1 MKRIVQLFIVN
12 AVKDVLRYKS
22 FILLIFLL
30 MLVDKFAKKLT
41 PSISAII
48 EKPDAAKQLEG
59 LGSYLYLSF
68 PVQLHSLLS
77 DYRIFLVL
85 LAGFFLKALI
95 SLWPSSDMR
104 RMHRSERKGFGII
117 SALISLRW
125 IQLVW
130 DLVAVTIIC
139 LVGCLWLGIFYLA
152 GLIFWQQGGGQIA
165 AVPVLLGAFLYWPI
179 SIAGFSYSS
188 KIAVISKGKFVEK
201 LSLFFL
207 LFKSPKIF
215 CFSWLFYSFRIYL
228 EVVVIAL
235 IPVLVVMYID
245 IWFARIL
252 VISVIAC
259 PIYALLKMISFKVF
273 LHLFKDGKLVQE
285 EYSAYFKITDH

>member
-1 MKRIVQLFIVN
+1 MKPIVQLLVLN

-41 PSISAII
+41 PGISSII

-59 LGSYLYLSF
+59 LASYLYLSF
-68 PVQLHSLLS
+68 PEQLKTLLS

-117 SALISLRW
+117 SALVSLRW
-125 IQLVW
+125 VQLVW
-130 DLVAVTIIC
+130 DLVAVVIIC
-139 LVGCLWLGIFYLA
+139 LLGCVWLGVHYFI
-152 GLIFWQQGGGQIA
+152 GLIVWQQGAVQIA
-165 AVPVLLGAFLYWPI
+165 AVPVLMGAFLYWPI

-188 KIAVISKGKFVEK
+188 KIAVISKGTFIEK
-201 LSLFFL
+201 LSMFFL

-215 CFSWLFYSFRIYL
+215 GYSWLFYSFRIYL

-235 IPVLVVMYID
+235 VPMLVVMYID
-245 IWFARIL
+245 VWFARIL

-259 PIYALLKMISFKVF
+259 PVYALLKMISFKVF
-273 LHLFKDGKLVQE
+273 LHLFKEQKLIQE
-285 EYSAYFKITDH
+285 EYSTYFNLNP